1 MQALAHYERAASLC
15 KEQMDVHRES
25 RALCAI
31 AKTQVGSIFMNI
43 YTHTRTHA
51 HTHTHIHTYIHTCI
65 LTYIHT
71 CIHMYTNLCVCVCV
85 CLCVCVCVCVCAAA
99 LHVGHRLI
107 CACKELASAY
117 VRMRQHTSA
126 CVSIQHAD
134 RPALFAKRTARQ
146 C

>member
-71 CIHMYTNLCVCVCV
+71 CIHMYTNLCGV
-85 CLCVCVCVCVCAAA
+85 CLCVFVCVCVCVCVCRGAACRA
-99 LHVGHRLI
+99 PPHMCLQR
-107 CACKELASAY
+107 ACVSIRPHASAY
-117 VRMRQHTSA
+117 VRMRQHTA
-126 CVSIQHAD
+126 CGSPGTI
-134 RPALFAKRTARQ
+134 